1 MKTIIWKVPIGRLR
15 GDSEFPLGPPSS
27 GFADLPFLTSLT
39 NYFQEKEVPMFRIKN
54 LGVPVIAMLLGLAM
68 FISVAPAQQPVE
80 WTQCFSGTLTLGAST
95 DELRVFTIDSKGIV
109 MSNLESKVFDN
120 MTSHCIGATKVIAG
134 QATSVTYSKFQDP
147 DGDFVVLE
155 TTAAPGEKDST
166 FNFLV
171 GTGKWKGI
179 KGSGKIKVIAR
190 GKPIQPGTFQICYKG
205 TGTFELPK

>member
-1 MKTIIWKVPIGRLR
+1 MAQTRILGA
-15 GDSEFPLGPPSS
+15 PLFAVLL
-27 GFADLPFLTSLT
+27 GFAL
-39 NYFQEKEVPMFRIKN
+39 
-54 LGVPVIAMLLGLAM
+54 
-68 FISVAPAQQPVE
+68 FISVAYSQQPVE
-80 WTQCFSGTLTLGAST
+80 WTQCFSGTATIGAAT
-95 DELRVFTIDSKGIV
+95 EELRVFTIDSKGIV

-134 QATSVTYSKFQDP
+134 QATSVTYSKFQDI

-155 TTAAPGEKDST
+155 TTAAPGEKESA

-179 KGSGKIKVIAR
+179 KGNGKIKAIAR

-205 TGTFELPK
+205 TGAFELPKCYHRQIMDPSPTGIRTH

>member
-1 MKTIIWKVPIGRLR
+1 MVQT
-15 GDSEFPLGPPSS
+15 
-27 GFADLPFLTSLT
+27 
-39 NYFQEKEVPMFRIKN
+39 RI
-54 LGVPVIAMLLGLAM
+54 LGVPLVAMLLSLVM
-68 FISVAPAQQPVE
+68 FISVAHSQQPVE
-80 WTQCFSGTLTLGAST
+80 WTQCFSGTITIGAAT
-95 DELRVFTIDSKGIV
+95 DELRVLTFDSKGIV

-134 QATSVTYSKFQDP
+134 QATSVTYSKFLDP

-179 KGSGKIKVIAR
+179 KGGGKIKVIAR

-205 TGTFELPK
+205 TGTFALPK

>member
-1 MKTIIWKVPIGRLR
+1 MV
-15 GDSEFPLGPPSS
+15 
-27 GFADLPFLTSLT
+27 
-39 NYFQEKEVPMFRIKN
+39 QIKI
-54 LGVPVIAMLLGLAM
+54 LGVPLVAMLLGLVM
-68 FISVAPAQQPVE
+68 FISVAHSQQPAE
-80 WTQCFSGTLTLGAST
+80 WTQCFSGTSTIGAATEGLT
-95 DELRVFTIDSKGIV
+95 VFTIDSKGIV

-134 QATSVTYSKFQDP
+134 QATSLTYSKFLDT

-155 TTAAPGEKDST
+155 TTAAPGEKEST
-166 FNFLV
+166 FTFLG

-179 KGSGKIKVIAR
+179 KGSGKIRVIAR